1 MPFSPHT
8 HPLPHWALTEGATFK
23 YFVFL
28 SSSVCGP
35 GAYVMCCIIQ
45 TLLWKQIFFVS
56 ITAAC
61 CSSARV
67 LPDFERI
74 YFLNACIS
82 HVCGKWTCAARLR
95 SGLLRGFSH
104 LWVCFP
110 AKVLSM
116 PRAAQ
121 PAQQHC
127 KTDPRNIHSAQ
138 PEDEKFKSVYKKRQ
152 K

>member
-1 MPFSPHT
+1 MIACHSLHT
-8 HPLPHWALTEGATFK
+8 HILCLIEHSLKEQLLNILFSSPLQCVAQGL
-23 YFVFL
+23 
-28 SSSVCGP
+28 
-35 GAYVMCCIIQ
+35 MCCIIQ
-45 TLLWKQIFFVS
+45 ALLWKQISYVS

-74 YFLNACIS
+74 YFLNASIF

-110 AKVLSM
+110 ARCFPCPMQLSLLSS
-116 PRAAQ
+116 AAKLTPETSTQ
-121 PAQQHC
+121 PSQ
-127 KTDPRNIHSAQ
+127 KMRNSSL
-138 PEDEKFKSVYKKRQ
+138 FMKKA
-152 K
+152 